1 MSGKEYTAKSIEEAL
16 EKALNEMMLTREDI
30 EYEVLVQPSKGILGF
45 GKKDAVVRVKKKVI
59 EELKDIVKDIKE
71 ERKAVQEAVKEEPA
85 AVEMPE
91 QAPVQEVI
99 PEVVEK
105 EIEESAEVIPEA
117 EVMEEEAAAE
127 ELEPVYEEISEKT
140 EEVSAPAP
148 KADKKEAFANAEAKG
163 KEFLEGIFKEMK
175 LDVVIDVK
183 EKNGYLVFD
192 LKGKNLGILI
202 GRRGDT
208 LDSLQFLLN
217 LVINEKNGAK
227 VKGII
232 DIENYRAKR
241 EDTLIGL
248 SHKLAA
254 KARKT
259 GQKVVLEPM
268 NPQERRI
275 IHMALQNDRRVSTY
289 SEGEEPYRKV
299 VIVPEVKE
307 NSGRKDYHSKQ
318 EKQA

>member
-16 EKALNEMMLTREDI
+16 EKALNEMMLTRDDI

-59 EELKDIVKDIKE
+59 EELKYIVNDIKE
-71 ERKAVQEAVKEEPA
+71 ERKAAVQEIVKEEPV
-85 AVEMPE
+85 AVKE
-91 QAPVQEVI
+91 QEPAPVEEMI
-99 PEVVEK
+99 PEVVE
-105 EIEESAEVIPEA
+105 
-117 EVMEEEAAAE
+117 
-127 ELEPVYEEISEKT
+127 EKT
-140 EEVSAPAP
+140 EEPVEVMEVVEVSEEEAVQEEMAKDEEPAVSAP
-148 KADKKEAFANAEAKG
+148 KADKKEAFAHAEVKG
-163 KEFLEGIFKEMK
+163 KEFLSGIFKEMK
-175 LDVVIDVK
+175 LDVTIDAK

-248 SHKLAA
+248 SYKLAA

-307 NSGRKDYHSKQ
+307 TGSRKEYHSKK